1 MSKDAKISLLGLTL
15 TELQNIV
22 AEAGLPRFTAAQ
34 IASWLSEKRV
44 CSFDDMTNI
53 SKKGRETLARMCET
67 GRTAPVKSQ
76 RSADG
81 TVKYLF
87 ELEDGNLVEGVLM
100 RYSYGNTVCLSTQV
114 GCNMGC
120 KFCASTLE
128 GCVRSL
134 RPGEMLSFVAEIER
148 DEKPQDGKSRT
159 VTNIVLMGSGEPLDN
174 YDNVVTFLRRVTS
187 EQGPNISARNISLST
202 CGIVP
207 KIYRLIDDAPHVTL
221 SISLHAH
228 SNEVRSELMPIN
240 KAYPIEQLL
249 EAAKAY
255 ADRTGRR
262 VVFEY
267 ALIGGKND
275 SEADANAL
283 AARLKGLLCHVNLIP
298 LNPVKERGLD
308 GVTRAYAQRFR
319 EWLEA
324 RHISATVRRE
334 MGADIEGACGQLR
347 RRVLNDIRG

>member
-1 MSKDAKISLLGLTL
+1 MTESEIADAVGGFG
-15 TELQNIV
+15 V
-22 AEAGLPRFTAAQ
+22 PRFRADQ
-34 IASWLSEKRV
+34 VREWLKKGCRPSE
-44 CSFDDMTNI
+44 MTNI
-53 SKKGRETLARMCET
+53 PLALREQLSSIPFGGAVIYDKRVSD
-67 GRTAPVKSQ
+67 R
-76 RSADG
+76 DG
-81 TVKYLF
+81 TIKYLF

-134 RPGEMLSFVAEIER
+134 RHGEMLSFLAEIEK
-148 DEKPQDGKSRT
+148 DEPPADGKTRT

-174 YDNVVTFLRRVTS
+174 YDNVVTFLKRVTS
-187 EQGPNISARNISLST
+187 ESGPNISARNISLST

-207 KIYRLIDDAPHVTL
+207 KIAKLIDDAPHVTL

-228 SNEVRSELMPIN
+228 SNEVRTTLMPIN
-240 KAYPIEQLL
+240 KVYPIEEVLS
-249 EAAKAY
+249 AAKNY
-255 ADRTGRR
+255 AEKTGRR

-267 ALIGGKND
+267 ALIGGVND
-275 SEADANAL
+275 SEQDAEAL
-283 AARLKGLLCHVNLIP
+283 AKRLRGMLCHVNLIP
-298 LNPVKERGLD
+298 LNPVKERGLR
-308 GVTRAYAQRFR
+308 GVTRQHAHTFCG
-319 EWLEA
+319 WLES

-347 RRVLNDIRG
+347 RRVLNEIRRQN

>member
-1 MSKDAKISLLGLTL
+1 MYWMDMTETEIADTVGSFGVPKFRIGQVQNWLYKGVRPQEMTNLPKDLRDKLATIPFGGAR
-15 TELQNIV
+15 I
-22 AEAGLPRFTAAQ
+22 FD
-34 IASWLSEKRV
+34 KRV
-44 CSFDDMTNI
+44 SP
-53 SKKGRETLARMCET
+53 K
-67 GRTAPVKSQ
+67 
-76 RSADG
+76 DG
-81 TVKYLF
+81 TIKYLF

-134 RPGEMLSFVAEIER
+134 RHGEMLSFIAEIER
-148 DEKPQDGKSRT
+148 DEPPAEGKPRT

-174 YDNVVTFLRRVTS
+174 YDNVVMFLKRVTS
-187 EQGPNISARNISLST
+187 EKGPNISARNISLST

-207 KIYRLIDDAPHVTL
+207 KIYRLIDDAPHITL
-221 SISLHAH
+221 SVSLHAH

-240 KAYPIEQLL
+240 KAYPIEQVL

-255 ADRTGRR
+255 SERTGRR

-275 SEADANAL
+275 SEADAKAL
-283 AARLKGLLCHVNLIP
+283 AARLKGMLCHVNLIP

-308 GVTRAYAQRFR
+308 GVTRTYAHRFR
-319 EWLEA
+319 EWLESM
-324 RHISATVRRE
+324 HISATVRRE

-347 RRVLNDIRG
+347 RRVLNEIRG

>member
-1 MSKDAKISLLGLTL
+1 MYWMDMTDTEIADTVGSFDVPKFRIAQVREWLHKGVRPQEMTNLPKDLRTKLGTIPFGGA
-15 TELQNIV
+15 TIYD
-22 AEAGLPRFTAAQ
+22 
-34 IASWLSEKRV
+34 KRV
-44 CSFDDMTNI
+44 SP
-53 SKKGRETLARMCET
+53 K
-67 GRTAPVKSQ
+67 
-76 RSADG
+76 DG

-87 ELEDGNLVEGVLM
+87 ALEDGNLVEGVLM

-120 KFCASTLE
+120 RFCASTLE

-134 RPGEMLSFVAEIER
+134 RPGEMLSFLAEIER
-148 DEKPQDGKSRT
+148 DEPPQEGKPRT

-228 SNEVRSELMPIN
+228 SNEIRSELMPIN
-240 KAYPIEQLL
+240 RAYPIEQVLD
-249 EAAKAY
+249 AAKAY

-275 SEADANAL
+275 SEADADAL
-283 AARLKGLLCHVNLIP
+283 ANRLKGLLCHVNLIP
-298 LNPVKERGLD
+298 LNPVRERGLD

-334 MGADIEGACGQLR
+334 MGTDIEGACGQLR
-347 RRVLNDIRG
+347 RRVLNEIRG

>member
-1 MSKDAKISLLGLTL
+1 MYWMDMTDPEIADAVGSFGVPKF
-15 TELQNIV
+15 
-22 AEAGLPRFTAAQ
+22 RTAQ
-34 IASWLSEKRV
+34 VQEWLHKGVRPK
-44 CSFDDMTNI
+44 DMTNLPKDLRAKLDSI
-53 SKKGRETLARMCET
+53 PFGGASIFDKRVSPK
-67 GRTAPVKSQ
+67 
-76 RSADG
+76 DG

-87 ELEDGNLVEGVLM
+87 ALEDGNLVEGVLM

-120 KFCASTLE
+120 RFCASTLE

-134 RPGEMLSFVAEIER
+134 RPGEMLSFLAEIER
-148 DEKPQDGKSRT
+148 DEPPQEGKPRT

-174 YDNVVTFLRRVTS
+174 YENVVTFLRRVTS

-240 KAYPIEQLL
+240 KVYPIEQVL
-249 EAAKAY
+249 EAAKVY

-267 ALIGGKND
+267 ALIVGKND
-275 SEADANAL
+275 SEADAEAL
-283 AARLKGLLCHVNLIP
+283 ANRLKGLLCHVNLIP

-308 GVTRAYAQRFR
+308 GVTRAFAQRFR

-347 RRVLNDIRG
+347 RRVLNEMRG

>member
-1 MSKDAKISLLGLTL
+1 MYWMDMTEQEIADAVGAFGVPKFRIAQVQEWLHKGVRPQEMTNLPKDLRAKLDTIPFGGA
-15 TELQNIV
+15 II
-22 AEAGLPRFTAAQ
+22 FD
-34 IASWLSEKRV
+34 KRV
-44 CSFDDMTNI
+44 SP
-53 SKKGRETLARMCET
+53 K
-67 GRTAPVKSQ
+67 
-76 RSADG
+76 DG

-87 ELEDGNLVEGVLM
+87 ALEDGNLVEGVLM
-100 RYSYGNTVCLSTQV
+100 RYSYGNTACLSTQV

-120 KFCASTLE
+120 RFCASTLE

-134 RPGEMLSFVAEIER
+134 RPGEMLSFLAEIER
-148 DEKPQDGKSRT
+148 DEPPADGKPRT

-187 EQGPNISARNISLST
+187 DQGPNISTRNISLST

-228 SNEVRSELMPIN
+228 NNEVRSELMPIN
-240 KAYPIEQLL
+240 KAYPIEQVL

-255 ADRTGRR
+255 AERTGRR

-275 SEADANAL
+275 SEADADAL
-283 AARLKGLLCHVNLIP
+283 AGLLRGMLCHVNLIP

-319 EWLEA
+319 GWLEE

-347 RRVLNDIRG
+347 RRVLNEIRG

>member
-1 MSKDAKISLLGLTL
+1 MYWMDMTDTEISDAVGKFGVPKFRIAQVTEWLHKGVRPQQMTNLPKDLREKLETIPFGGAKI
-15 TELQNIV
+15 
-22 AEAGLPRFTAAQ
+22 FD
-34 IASWLSEKRV
+34 KRV
-44 CSFDDMTNI
+44 SP
-53 SKKGRETLARMCET
+53 K
-67 GRTAPVKSQ
+67 
-76 RSADG
+76 DG

-87 ELEDGNLVEGVLM
+87 ELEDHNIVEGVLM

-134 RPGEMLSFVAEIER
+134 RPGEMLSFIAEIEF
-148 DEKPQDGKSRT
+148 DEPPAADKPRT

-174 YDNVVTFLRRVTS
+174 YDNVVTFLKRVTS

-207 KIYRLIDDAPHVTL
+207 KIYRLIEDAPRVTL
-221 SISLHAH
+221 SVSLHAH
-228 SNEVRSELMPIN
+228 SNEIRSELMPIN
-240 KAYPIEQLL
+240 KAYPIEQVL
-249 EAAKAY
+249 EAAKTY
-255 ADRTGRR
+255 AERTGRR

-283 AARLKGLLCHVNLIP
+283 ASRLKGILCHVNLIP

-308 GVTRAYAQRFR
+308 GVTRTHAYRFC

-347 RRVLNDIRG
+347 RRVLNETRG

>member
-1 MSKDAKISLLGLTL
+1 MYWMDMTETEIADAVGSFGVPKFRIGQVQNWLYKGVRPQEMTNLPKDLRDKLDTIPFGGARI
-15 TELQNIV
+15 
-22 AEAGLPRFTAAQ
+22 FD
-34 IASWLSEKRV
+34 KRV
-44 CSFDDMTNI
+44 SP
-53 SKKGRETLARMCET
+53 K
-67 GRTAPVKSQ
+67 
-76 RSADG
+76 DG
-81 TVKYLF
+81 TIKYLF

-134 RPGEMLSFVAEIER
+134 RHGEMLSFIAEIER
-148 DEKPQDGKSRT
+148 DEPPAEGKPRT

-174 YDNVVTFLRRVTS
+174 YDNVVTFLKRVTS
-187 EQGPNISARNISLST
+187 EKGPNISARNISLST

-221 SISLHAH
+221 SVSLHAH

-240 KAYPIEQLL
+240 KAYPIEQVL

-255 ADRTGRR
+255 SERTGRR

-275 SEADANAL
+275 SEADAKAL
-283 AARLKGLLCHVNLIP
+283 AARLKGMLCHVNLIP

-308 GVTRAYAQRFR
+308 GVTRTYAHRFR
-319 EWLEA
+319 EWLESM
-324 RHISATVRRE
+324 HISATVRRE

-347 RRVLNDIRG
+347 RRVLNEIRG

>member
-1 MSKDAKISLLGLTL
+1 MYWMDM
-15 TELQNIV
+15 TE
-22 AEAGLPRFTAAQ
+22 EQ
-34 IASWLSEKRV
+34 IADAVGAFGVPKFRVRQVSDWLRKGVRPAEMHNLPKGLREQLSSIPFGGATIFQKRV
-44 CSFDDMTNI
+44 SP
-53 SKKGRETLARMCET
+53 K
-67 GRTAPVKSQ
+67 
-76 RSADG
+76 DG

-134 RPGEMLSFVAEIER
+134 RPGEMLSFLAEIER
-148 DEKPQDGKSRT
+148 DEPPAEGKPRT

-174 YDNVVTFLRRVTS
+174 YDNVVTFLRCVTS

-207 KIYRLIDDAPHVTL
+207 KIYRLIEDAPHVTL

-228 SNEVRSELMPIN
+228 SNTVRSELMPIN
-240 KAYPIEQLL
+240 RAYPIEQVL

-255 ADRTGRR
+255 ADKTGRR

-267 ALIGGKND
+267 ALIGGTND
-275 SEADANAL
+275 AEADADAL
-283 AARLKGLLCHVNLIP
+283 AARLKGMLCHVNLIP
-298 LNPVKERGLD
+298 LNPVKERGLN
-308 GVTRAYAQRFR
+308 GVTRAHAQQFR
-319 EWLEA
+319 EWLEQ

-347 RRVLNDIRG
+347 RRVLNEIRG